1 MYSMGD
7 SFCALRRSA
16 RLGLST
22 LVLIALL
29 RNLARAQTA
38 ASGTTAASDPTLTPT
53 PAPEPAPALDT
64 APAPATA
71 ERVGVP
77 APPAGITSLTTAPT
91 LTPEPAP
98 PPPLALDLPAQ
109 PNAAGRPTPFYRKD
123 WFWGALG
130 LAVLTTA
137 VILVSI
143 ASSGTDTPTTTL
155 GNMRAF

>member
-1 MYSMGD
+1 MGD
-7 SFCALRRSA
+7 SFCALRRPA

-22 LVLIALL
+22 LVLIAVL

-64 APAPATA
+64 AAA
-71 ERVGVP
+71 ERVGAP
-77 APPAGITSLTTAPT
+77 APPAGVTSLTTAPT
-91 LTPEPAP
+91 LTPEPAT

-109 PNAAGRPTPFYRKD
+109 PNPAGRPTPFYRKD

-137 VILVSI
+137 VILVSV